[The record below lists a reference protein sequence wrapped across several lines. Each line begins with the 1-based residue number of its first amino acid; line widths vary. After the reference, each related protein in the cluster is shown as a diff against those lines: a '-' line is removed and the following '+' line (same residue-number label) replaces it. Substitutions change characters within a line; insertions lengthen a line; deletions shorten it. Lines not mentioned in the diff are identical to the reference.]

1 MSILVYIQVKGQE
14 RLSIHPMC
22 KQDSDVRNPPL
33 VVNSNVED
41 PILYLHGQI
50 NNSVQFLI
58 AIPDNDYI
66 HLSFDSFNFSISI
79 SDALISLCMFSD
91 ILCSMTYSTYVLLSH
106 CMPVAHIAFVIMK
119 WFVQ

>member
-50 NNSVQFLI
+50 NNSVEFLI
-58 AIPDNDYI
+58 VIPDNDYI
-66 HLSFDSFNFSISI
+66 HLSFDSFNFSLSI
-79 SDALISLCMFSD
+79 SNALISLSMFSD
-91 ILCSMTYSTYVLLSH
+91 ILCSMT
-106 CMPVAHIAFVIMK
+106 C
-119 WFVQ
+119 